1 MCVAKVKG
9 NENPTKAIKHCYN
22 DHPITFTNGLSEKI
36 DNDSSY
42 IFLYI
47 LCRILTERNACPCI
61 IKLMKWHGMAMHD
74 NMRVCVYLLY
84 YYAWSP

>member
-42 IFLYI
+42 IFFIHFMPDINRKKCVPMYNKI
-47 LCRILTERNACPCI
+47 NEMA
-61 IKLMKWHGMAMHD
+61 WHGHA
-74 NMRVCVYLLY
+74 
-84 YYAWSP
+84 